1 MKPLTINSNAKK
13 WFVLFSIL
21 FFTADVV
28 YKTVN
33 NITYLNRENCILY
46 RMLPKIGFLFFEYFI
61 ELFLIVVVGIFF
73 AALLESMF
81 VKYKRFYPNNTIAA
95 FFYASLLP
103 VCACTTIPLIS
114 AMKEK
119 LPFRTII
126 TFVVAAPLLSPYIIA
141 LSFSVLGVTYGVTRI
156 FSAFLLAVISGFVME
171 FFLKKEELGRWI
183 ALSTCNP
190 PDAYSERLDVYQKTF
205 EVFKKVLPYLVVA
218 GVAGVIIELAA
229 PANFLKEYP
238 VSNNVFG
245 VMVVILAGI
254 PIYLCHGAEVLLLR
268 PLIHQGGLS
277 LGTAM
282 AFSLASTSVCITSFV
297 MLIKFMGKRLS
308 IILLANLIIFTLLIG
323 VLLNLLIPPELTFAK

>member
-1 MKPLTINSNAKK
+1 MKPLAINRTAKK
-13 WFVLFSIL
+13 WFVIFSIL
-21 FFTADVV
+21 FFSADIV

-46 RMLPKIGFLFFEYFI
+46 RMLPKIEFLFFEYFV

-73 AALLESMF
+73 AVLLETMF
-81 VKYKRFYPNNTIAA
+81 VKYKRFYPSSTITA

-103 VCACTTIPLIS
+103 VCACSTIPLIS
-114 AMKEK
+114 SMKGK

-126 TFVVAAPLLSPYIIA
+126 TFVVAAPLLSPYIIM
-141 LSFSVLGVTYGVTRI
+141 LSFSVLGMTYGILRI
-156 FSAFLLAVISGFVME
+156 VSAFLLATISGVVLE
-171 FFLKKEELGRWI
+171 FFYTKEDLGGWI
-183 ALSTCNP
+183 ALGTGNP
-190 PDAYSERLDVYQKTF
+190 SEAYHEKLDVYHKTF
-205 EVFKKVLPYLVVA
+205 EVFKKLLVYLIVA
-218 GVAGVIIELAA
+218 GMLGVMIELTA
-229 PANFLKEYP
+229 PANFLKDYP
-238 VSNNVFG
+238 VSNNLFG

-254 PIYLCHGAEVLLLR
+254 PIYLCHGAEVLFLR

-308 IILLANLIIFTLLIG
+308 IILLANLIIITLLLGI
-323 VLLNLLIPPELTFAK
+323 LINMLIPELTFPK